1 MYQIETFD
9 IDSILI
15 DPSRT
20 HKEMMEKFL
29 NWCAE
34 TMKFSKDLTDLMR
47 KNSKMSNWP
56 AKFNSKESI
65 GRNKEEFK
73 KLSKKI
79 ILLIE
84 LYLEKH

>member
-1 MYQIETFD
+1 MERFRKYCSE
-9 IDSILI
+9 IL
-15 DPSRT
+15 
-20 HKEMMEKFL
+20 
-29 NWCAE
+29 
-34 TMKFSKDLTDLMR
+34 KFSKDLTDLMI

-79 ILLIE
+79 ILLIV
-84 LYLEKH
+84 LYHENH

>member
-15 DPSRT
+15 DPSST
-20 HKEMMEKFL
+20 HKELMEMFR

-34 TMKFSKDLTDLMR
+34 TMTISKELTDLMI

-65 GRNKEEFK
+65 GRNREEFK
-73 KLSKKI
+73 KLSNF
-79 ILLIE
+79 
-84 LYLEKH
+84 YFY

>member
-1 MYQIETFD
+1 M
-9 IDSILI
+9 I
-15 DPSRT
+15 DPLNSNKDLLEYFR
-20 HKEMMEKFL
+20 KWCCEM
-29 NWCAE
+29 N
-34 TMKFSKDLTDLMR
+34 FSKDLTDLMI

-79 ILLIE
+79 ILL
-84 LYLEKH
+84 